1 MRKNIREEQHS
12 RRVSELCSQI
22 GIALDLPDNIISK
35 LRVTGLVHDIG
46 KIALSE
52 DVLNKPGKL
61 SEAEWI
67 EIKRHCE
74 IGFRILSSKSEM
86 SELAEHVLM
95 HHERLDG
102 SGYPKGLK
110 GDEISLI
117 GRIIGIADS
126 YDAMTSDRA
135 YRKAM
140 PESEAIA
147 ELVKC
152 SGFLFDSSIVKVFI
166 ESVLKQKCKV

>member
-1 MRKNIREEQHS
+1 
-12 RRVSELCSQI
+12 
-22 GIALDLPDNIISK
+22 
-35 LRVTGLVHDIG
+35 
-46 KIALSE
+46 
-52 DVLNKPGKL
+52 
-61 SEAEWI
+61 
-67 EIKRHCE
+67 
-74 IGFRILSSKSEM
+74 M